1 LWFIHRKLY
10 SSYNKLDDDVCFV
23 LNQNAGLDFW
33 TVSSLEQQSKC
44 THVTTLTHN
53 PNFKSVCSH
62 PSLPICVGCLLEVFY
77 DLNQVAEEDELDKNA
92 VKPTDK
98 QDVIVTVS

>member
-1 LWFIHRKLY
+1 MVECH
-10 SSYNKLDDDVCFV
+10 V
-23 LNQNAGLDFW
+23 LKYVFYQFCRDSCAAQAW
-33 TVSSLEQQSKC
+33 S
-44 THVTTLTHN
+44 
-53 PNFKSVCSH
+53 
-62 PSLPICVGCLLEVFY
+62 VGCLLEVFY

>member
-1 LWFIHRKLY
+1 MYVFYQFCRDSCAAQAW
-10 SSYNKLDDDVCFV
+10 S
-23 LNQNAGLDFW
+23 
-33 TVSSLEQQSKC
+33 
-44 THVTTLTHN
+44 
-53 PNFKSVCSH
+53 
-62 PSLPICVGCLLEVFY
+62 VGCLLEVFY